1 MLAFVFRADPLF
13 VLEMKEF
20 LRTCQDLWKIP
31 ACCLV
36 DDRPGNEPRE
46 TQSGENA
53 CPSVEMMQLL
63 HSC

>member
-1 MLAFVFRADPLF
+1 MLALVFRGGPRFVF
-13 VLEMKEF
+13 EMKEF
-20 LRTCQDLWKIP
+20 LRTCQDFWKIP

-36 DDRPGNEPRE
+36 DDWSGLEPRE

-53 CPSVEMMQLL
+53 CPSVEKMQLL